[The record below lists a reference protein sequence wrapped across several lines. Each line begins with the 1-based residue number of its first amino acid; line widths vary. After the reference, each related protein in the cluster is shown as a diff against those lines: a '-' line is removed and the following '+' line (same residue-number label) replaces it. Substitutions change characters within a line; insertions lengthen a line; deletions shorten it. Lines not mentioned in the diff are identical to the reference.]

1 MSERTPT
8 EAGSGDR
15 YYDAAADFQAQRGD
29 GWVAFAGVMLSIVG
43 VMNVIGGIAAIDDAN
58 FYVGNAQFLI
68 SDLSTWG
75 WVILITGVAQ
85 VLTALALWARNQFA
99 RWLGV
104 GFASL
109 NSLAQLLMLPAYPLW
124 SLALF
129 TVDILIIYGLI
140 VYGGRANAA

>member
-1 MSERTPT
+1 MSVETPS
-8 EAGSGDR
+8 EAPGTGPS
-15 YYDAAADFQAQRGD
+15 AADGPFEPIGA
-29 GWVAFAGVMLSIVG
+29 GWLTFAGLILAIG
-43 VMNVIGGIAAIDDAN
+43 GTMNVIGGIGAIDDAN

-75 WVILITGVAQ
+75 WVLLITGAAQ
-85 VLTALALWARNQFA
+85 VLTAFGLWARNQFA

-109 NSLAQLLMLPAYPLW
+109 NSLAQLLMIPAYPLW

-140 VYGGRANAA
+140 VYGGRTSAV